1 MLSHDAGKLEAL
13 IAHQLE
19 LLDPQPDR
27 EGLKETPHRVRKAWE
42 HWTNGYGVDPTSI
55 LKTFEDGAE
64 KYDEMVFQGN
74 VPVYSHC
81 EHHLAPFFGVAHI
94 AYIPNKRIVGLSKI
108 SRLVDV
114 FAHRLQVQERLTTQ
128 IADCLHQVLEPMGVG
143 VVIRCRHLCMESRGI
158 QRQGTVTY
166 TSSLQGVFRG
176 EAKSEFMRFVE
187 RADADAGNR

>member
-1 MLSHDAGKLEAL
+1 MLIHDAANLEAL

-19 LLDPQPDR
+19 LLDPEPDR

-42 HWTNGYGVDPTSI
+42 HWTNGYHVKPADV
-55 LKTFEDGAE
+55 LKTFEDGHE
-64 KYDEMVFQGN
+64 GYDELIFQGN

-81 EHHLAPFFGVAHI
+81 EHHLAPFFGVAHV
-94 AYIPNKRIVGLSKI
+94 AYIPNGRIVGLSKI
-108 SRLVDV
+108 SRLVDI

-128 IADCLHQVLEPMGVG
+128 IADALMAELQPLGVG

-158 QRQGTVTY
+158 QRAGTVTY
-166 TSSLQGVFRG
+166 TSSLQGVFRN
-176 EAKSEFMRFVE
+176 EAKGEFMRFVE